1 MAGVSAGEAL
11 LFQYTGM
18 FCGNCGNRILCSVV
32 CCLAESAVERIYDI
46 PGIGIYN
53 TIYDIMIGDAA
64 AAMSSGLET
73 FKAVAAIVLGIVCV
87 FVIPNKWFR
96 SLW

>member
-18 FCGNCGNRILCSVV
+18 FCGNCGNRILCTVV

-46 PGIGIYN
+46 
-53 TIYDIMIGDAA
+53 IGDAA